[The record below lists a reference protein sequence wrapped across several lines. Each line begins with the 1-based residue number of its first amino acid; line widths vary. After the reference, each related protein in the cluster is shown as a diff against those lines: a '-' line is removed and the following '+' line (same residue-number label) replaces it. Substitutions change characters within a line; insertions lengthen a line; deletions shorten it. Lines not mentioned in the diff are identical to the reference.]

1 MNVSSRLKQL
11 RLARG
16 MSLEEL
22 SRKMGGIVTKQ
33 ALSKYE
39 QGKAK
44 PTPRVLTKLAA
55 ALGVKAAHLFSEP
68 KVFVEF
74 VAYRKCSKMAKKEQA
89 KVENIIKQVLE
100 ERVRLQELVH
110 SDNGSSLP
118 IHSLRIKSVEDAEE
132 RAMDLRYKWNLGIDP
147 IAKVTAVLEAHSVHV
162 LEIKAREGFEGL
174 SAVVSGLNKRPVA
187 AAVVTRRGIPGDRQR
202 MNLTHELAHLVLDM
216 DKEGH
221 LDEEKAAFRF
231 AGAFLAPADALR
243 REIGTKR
250 AAIGVNE
257 LLLLKQKFGMSMG
270 VLLYRLWDA
279 DIISENCFKESW
291 AYFNLMGWEKKE
303 PGPQFPA
310 EKPQWLKQNVY
321 RLVSEGLMDKKTA
334 ETLLG
339 EKLKMETMPVLSRQR
354 TLMKLPLEK
363 RREILKA
370 QAEKA
375 AAMYEKDKGW
385 KEWSA
390 GDFIEH

>member
-22 SRKMGGIVTKQ
+22 SQKMGGIVTKQ

-39 QGKAK
+39 QGKAN

-74 VAYRKCSKMAKKEQA
+74 VAYRKCSKLPKKEQA
-89 KVENIIKQVLE
+89 KVENVIKQVLE

-110 SDNGSSLP
+110 SENDSSLP
-118 IHSLRIKSVEDAEE
+118 IHGLRIKSVEDAEE
-132 RAMDLRYKWNLGIDP
+132 RAMDLRNKWNLGIDP
-147 IAKVTAVLEAHSVHV
+147 IAKVTAVLEAHRVHV
-162 LEIKAREGFEGL
+162 LEIEAREGFDGL
-174 SAVVSGLNKRPVA
+174 SAVVSDLNKRPVA
-187 AAVVTRRGIPGDRQR
+187 AAVVTRLGITGDRQR
-202 MNLTHELAHLVLDM
+202 LNLTHELAHLVLDA
-216 DKEGH
+216 DKEKH

-231 AGAFLAPADALR
+231 AGSFLAPADALR

-250 AAIGVNE
+250 AAIGMNE

-270 VLLYRLWDA
+270 ALLYRLRDA
-279 DIISENCFKESW
+279 DIISEHCFKQSW
-291 AYFNLMGWEKKE
+291 TYFNVRGWRKKE
-303 PGPQFPA
+303 PDPQLPA
-310 EKPQWLKQNVY
+310 EEPQWLKQNVY

-339 EKLKMETMPVLSRQR
+339 EKIETDLPGSFSGARA
-354 TLMKLPLEK
+354 LMKLPVEK
-363 RREILKA
+363 RREVLKK

-375 AAMYEKDKGW
+375 AAMYEKDKEW

-390 GDFIEH
+390 GDIVEH